1 MIDQMS
7 NREKNY
13 QVELVEEGT
22 ILHVQIAGETIGD
35 VTQKDGLYLAKN
47 VWDNFLGDFKKQ
59 DQAVM
64 AVISNFNLR
73 QA

>member
-1 MIDQMS
+1 MS

-13 QVELVEEGT
+13 QVELVKEGDAVS
-22 ILHVQIAGETIGD
+22 VQIAGETVGK
-35 VTQKDGLYLAKN
+35 VTQKEELFLARN
-47 VWDNFLGDFKKQ
+47 SWDNFLGEFKKQ
-59 DQAVM
+59 DQAIM

>member
-1 MIDQMS
+1 MS

-13 QVELVEEGT
+13 QVELVEDGA
-22 ILHVQIAGETIGD
+22 IVNVQIAGKTIGN
-35 VTQKDGLYLAKN
+35 VTLKNNLYLAKN
-47 VWDNFLGDFKKQ
+47 SWDSFLGDFKKQ

>member
-1 MIDQMS
+1 MS

-13 QVELVEEGT
+13 QVELVEDGA
-22 ILHVQIAGETIGD
+22 IINVLIAGKTIGN
-35 VTQKDGLYLAKN
+35 VTLQNDLYSAKN
-47 VWDNFLGDFKKQ
+47 SWDSFLGDFKKQ

>member
-1 MIDQMS
+1 MS

-13 QVELVEEGT
+13 QVELVEDGA
-22 ILHVQIAGETIGD
+22 IINVLIAGKTIGN
-35 VTQKDGLYLAKN
+35 VTLQNDLYSAKN
-47 VWDNFLGDFKKQ
+47 SWDNFLGDFKKQ

>member
-1 MIDQMS
+1 MS

-13 QVELVEEGT
+13 QVELVNEGDA
-22 ILHVQIAGETIGD
+22 LSVQIAGETVGK
-35 VTQKDGLYLAKN
+35 VTQEEELFLARN
-47 VWDNFLGDFKKQ
+47 SWDNFLGEFKKQ
-59 DQAVM
+59 DQAIM

>member
-1 MIDQMS
+1 MS
-7 NREKNY
+7 NHEKNY
-13 QVELVEEGT
+13 QVELVEDGA
-22 ILHVQIAGETIGD
+22 IINVQIAGKTIGN
-35 VTQKDGLYLAKN
+35 VTLENNLYLAKN
-47 VWDNFLGDFKKQ
+47 SWDSFLGDFKKQ

>member
-1 MIDQMS
+1 MS

-13 QVELVEEGT
+13 QVELVKEGDA
-22 ILHVQIAGETIGD
+22 LSVQIAGETVGK
-35 VTQKDGLYLAKN
+35 VTQKEELFLARN
-47 VWDNFLGDFKKQ
+47 SWDNFLGEFKKQ
-59 DQAVM
+59 DQAIM